1 MQVPPTFLVVFE
13 KYTSSPWITLTRFQ
27 TPNLGKFHLDKNLG
41 LERLD
46 FIVQRESKHP
56 VVQRPLVGWCLLFQ
70 RILTTISPLVILA
83 LQKGQY
89 KLSLPAQD
97 EADKISD
104 LKSTFGTYL
113 ESRQTRAHTH
123 THTTKSVS
131 KAPQVRMA
139 RSSNRVSDRLA
150 HGQDPQG
157 PKQQFSEDPN
167 SFLKTFENARF
178 CGSRYLFSRSLFN

>member
-97 EADKISD
+97 EAIRLVISS
-104 LKSTFGTYL
+104 LRLGHIWNQGK
-113 ESRQTRAHTH
+113 RAHTH
-123 THTTKSVS
+123 THNEKCVEST
-131 KAPQVRMA
+131 
-139 RSSNRVSDRLA
+139 SSP
-150 HGQDPQG
+150 HGKVQQQG
-157 PKQQFSEDPN
+157 F
-167 SFLKTFENARF
+167 R
-178 CGSRYLFSRSLFN
+178 

>member
-123 THTTKSVS
+123 TQRKVCRKHLKS
-131 KAPQVRMA
+131 AW
-139 RSSNRVSDRLA
+139 
-150 HGQDPQG
+150 QG
-157 PKQQFSEDPN
+157 PATGFQIGLHMGKTHKVQHN
-167 SFLKTFENARF
+167 NFLKIQI
-178 CGSRYLFSRSLFN
+178 LF

>member
-1 MQVPPTFLVVFE
+1 MQVPPTFVVVFE

-70 RILTTISPLVILA
+70 RILTTISSLVILA

-123 THTTKSVS
+123 NEKCVEST
-131 KAPQVRMA
+131 
-139 RSSNRVSDRLA
+139 SSPHGKVQQQGFRFA

-157 PKQQFSEDPN
+157 PTQQFSEDPN

>member
-1 MQVPPTFLVVFE
+1 MQVPPTFVVVFE

-70 RILTTISPLVILA
+70 RILTTISSLVILA

-123 THTTKSVS
+123 TTKSVS

-139 RSSNRVSDRLA
+139 RSSNRVSDL
-150 HGQDPQG
+150 HMGKTHKVQH
-157 PKQQFSEDPN
+157 N
-167 SFLKTFENARF
+167 NFLKIQI
-178 CGSRYLFSRSLFN
+178 LF